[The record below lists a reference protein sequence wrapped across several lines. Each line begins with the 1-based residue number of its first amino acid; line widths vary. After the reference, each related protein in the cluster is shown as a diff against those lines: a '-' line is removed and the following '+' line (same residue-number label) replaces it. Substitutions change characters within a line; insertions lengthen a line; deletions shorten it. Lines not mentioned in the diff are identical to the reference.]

1 MTANDDAPRDAVAQ
15 ARRLGNYFIYGT
27 VEPPYRF
34 ITADHDKQRWAA
46 IILALAD
53 ECDAL
58 RAERDAADT
67 SHATLLSMYNALHA
81 ERDALRE
88 LAQRQAARIAELE
101 KHVPD
106 QWRDWASRIA
116 GETGAD
122 GAKDETRA

>member
-1 MTANDDAPRDAVAQ
+1 MTANERDDAPRDVVAE
-15 ARRLGNYFIYGT
+15 ARALLVELDRAALAIPPVT
-27 VEPPYRF
+27 VSFAGPNLR
-34 ITADHDKQRWAA
+34 HLLR
-46 IILALAD
+46 ALAD
-53 ECDAL
+53 ECERL

-106 QWRDWASRIA
+106 MRWNPPQAS
-116 GETGAD
+116 GL
-122 GAKDETRA
+122 

>member
-1 MTANDDAPRDAVAQ
+1 MTTHDDDAPRDVVAE
-15 ARRLGNYFIYGT
+15 ARALLALMRIAPLS
-27 VEPPYRF
+27 VPYQHAADFAR
-34 ITADHDKQRWAA
+34 ITER
-46 IILALAD
+46 LAD

-67 SHATLLSMYNALHA
+67 SHATLLSMYNTLHA
-81 ERDALRE
+81 DRDALRE

-106 QWRDWASRIA
+106 QWRDWTQRIA